1 MSVRKKIR
9 KRYEQALAA
18 LVEKLERDRT
28 VLAAILFGSLAYDE
42 VWKHSDIDLW
52 IIMEDGQ
59 KQGGVTLCE
68 DDVNIHAQRISRSV
82 FKRRIEGDLS
92 GGWLDF
98 TFSNSALLFTKDDS
112 VARWYATI
120 DHIGTRD
127 QAFQL
132 MRNAAFLLPSLHKA
146 EKYFY
151 LKEDCEYSFWW
162 LMQVVRG
169 LATIE
174 VLFHNRA
181 PAREVIHQA
190 LQFNP
195 QFFTRVYADFVNQPK
210 TREAVASVLDLVN
223 RYLEDKTHALFRPL
237 LDYLTEAG
245 DVRTLSEIDDYFRK
259 KIQGGGLEQ
268 ACEWLV
274 QQEVIEKLSCPIH
287 LTEKSRVE
295 VEEPAYYCDG
305 DVVDLFEQ

>member
-1 MSVRKKIR
+1 MSVREKIR

-59 KQGGVTLCE
+59 KQGGITLCE

-127 QAFQL
+127 RAFQL

-181 PAREVIHQA
+181 PAREV
-190 LQFNP
+190 NP
-195 QFFTRVYADFVNQPK
+195 PGPAIQSAIFHARLCGFCQPAQNARSRCK
-210 TREAVASVLDLVN
+210 RARSGQPVFGRQNA
-223 RYLEDKTHALFRPL
+223 RPL
-237 LDYLTEAG
+237 SAPA
-245 DVRTLSEIDDYFRK
+245 RLSHGSGRRADP
-259 KIQGGGLEQ
+259 
-268 ACEWLV
+268 V
-274 QQEVIEKLSCPIH
+274 
-287 LTEKSRVE
+287 
-295 VEEPAYYCDG
+295 
-305 DVVDLFEQ
+305 